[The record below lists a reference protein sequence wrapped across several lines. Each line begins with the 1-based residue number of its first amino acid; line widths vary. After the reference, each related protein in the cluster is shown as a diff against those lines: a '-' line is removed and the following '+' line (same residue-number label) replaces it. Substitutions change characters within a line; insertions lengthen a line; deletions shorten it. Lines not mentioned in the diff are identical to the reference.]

1 MQSSIILP
9 CQTFRAGG
17 GAKSEDFLHSHAWIA
32 TTKVKI
38 HTVGD
43 EEVEIPKANA
53 DTLVAKALEKYTYP
67 ERWTLG
73 SFNWDGAMF

>member
-1 MQSSIILP
+1 MWLLKVKQPICNLLLSYPARLLEP
-9 CQTFRAGG
+9 GG

-67 ERWTLG
+67 ER
-73 SFNWDGAMF
+73 